1 MDMPDNWDKVI
12 IRDLTLEMFAGIYEH
27 EKAKSQRVVINI
39 ALDVHTNLN
48 RTLEE
53 IDQVVSY
60 EDIIKKVEI
69 LAKERHYDLLESFAE
84 NIAMMCLKYDNK
96 IKAADVR
103 IEKPD
108 IIDNTVAVGVHIL
121 RSR

>member
-12 IRDLTLEMFAGIYEH
+12 IRDLTLEMSAGIYKH
-27 EKAKSQRVVINI
+27 EKAKPQRVVINI
-39 ALDVHTNLN
+39 AFDVCTNLN

-60 EDIIKKVEI
+60 EDIIKEVEI
-69 LAKERHYDLLESFAE
+69 LAKERHYNLLESFAE
-84 NIAMMCLKYDNK
+84 GIATMCLKYDNK
-96 IKAADVR
+96 IEAADVR
-103 IEKPD
+103 AEKPD
-108 IIDNTVAVGVHIL
+108 IIDNAAAVGVHIL